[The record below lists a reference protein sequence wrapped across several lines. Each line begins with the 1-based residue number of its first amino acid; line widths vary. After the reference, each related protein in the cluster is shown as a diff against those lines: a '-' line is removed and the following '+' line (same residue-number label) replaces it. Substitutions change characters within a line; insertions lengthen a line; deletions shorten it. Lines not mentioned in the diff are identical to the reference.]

1 MSEHIKMKRGFLFF
15 LHFYLWI
22 SILPLMSQN
31 TDNADKGDYLD
42 EEIGLVM
49 PMPEQEPETKV
60 LPAETKPQ
68 SKPATTRKTTQQKV
82 VNIQPGAYQV
92 QVQTSL
98 ILRKAP
104 SISATQIGNLLN
116 GTVVRVESCSKGWA
130 RINCDSGTGYVS
142 AAYLTPYTPV
152 QTPQESPKPKFT
164 LSMLQKEL
172 NVFILL
178 LICSIAILYFQK
190 KYLYTWAYS
199 LAIVMGLAQL
209 GMLLFIPDLFQNI
222 HPGAVGWTGTII
234 AYTCWVVASSACF
247 STYCKWW
254 RREEYEDFPPNG
266 YLLIAAL
273 TAIILTFIKL
283 PVLLV
288 YLAAII
294 TSVVYHRYRSEAGFF
309 GISLHVTA
317 CLACALTATSLIAYF
332 II

>member
-1 MSEHIKMKRGFLFF
+1 MMKRRFLFF

-31 TDNADKGDYLD
+31 ADNADKGDYLD
-42 EEIGLVM
+42 EEIGLVT
-49 PMPEQEPETKV
+49 PMPEQEPETTV

-68 SKPATTRKTTQQKV
+68 SKPAATRKTTQQKV
-82 VNIQPGAYQV
+82 VNIQPGTYQV

-104 SISATQIGNLLN
+104 SRSATQIGNLPN
-116 GTVVRVESCSKGWA
+116 GTVVQVESCSDGWA
-130 RINCDSGTGYVS
+130 QVKSDSGTGYVS

-152 QTPQESPKPKFT
+152 QTSQESPKSKFT
-164 LSMLQKEL
+164 LSMLLEEL
-172 NVFILL
+172 NAFMLL
-178 LICSIAILYFQK
+178 LICSIVILYFQK
-190 KYLYTWAYS
+190 KYMYTWAYS
-199 LAIVMGLAQL
+199 LAIAVGLWQL
-209 GMLLFIPDLFQNI
+209 GLLLYVPDFFYRI
-222 HPGAVGWTGTII
+222 EPGSVGWTGTII
-234 AYTCWVVASSACF
+234 AYTCWILASWACF

-273 TAIILTFIKL
+273 TAIVLTFIKWSV
-283 PVLLV
+283 PLV

-294 TSVVYHRYRSEAGFF
+294 TSVVYHRRRAESSFF

-332 II
+332 IT